1 VFRAYFISSGNR
13 FQPFRELPNR
23 CYIIIFLD
31 VPQGAG
37 NRHTV
42 QQFKEIKVQRVEQR
56 IGGAV

>member
-1 VFRAYFISSGNR
+1 
-13 FQPFRELPNR
+13 
-23 CYIIIFLD
+23 